1 MSDHSAETA
10 RGYFD
15 ELAVLLARGGM
26 PTDRVEVTLEELAG
40 YLAES
45 GGDPEEEFGQAA
57 DLAREL
63 AVTSAPPAE
72 PAAGA
77 RTWRWTADLFHDV
90 KMLNEY
96 GAQGWEVDRVDA
108 KGLFVC
114 TRDPEHPQQWEY
126 SRELITPGRRQG
138 VLDRLA
144 PDGWEPCG
152 TWVRFEYFKRPRAAS
167 LGPAAELTAP
177 PQAPRRGIFLSPKFY
192 ALVAAVLALAVVV
205 LTALTRLGTLDG
217 DPSTILGLISGAA
230 VGALIPMI
238 VLWWGSRRR
247 GDGR

>member
-15 ELAVLLARGGM
+15 ELAVLLAREGM
-26 PTDRVEVTLEELAG
+26 PADRVEVTLEELAG

-96 GAQGWEVDRVDA
+96 GAQGWEVDKVDA

-126 SRELITPGRRQG
+126 SRELIAPGRRQS
-138 VLDRLA
+138 VLDRLS
-144 PDGWEPCG
+144 PDGWEACG

-167 LGPAAELTAP
+167 LGPAAELAAP

-192 ALVAAVLALAVVV
+192 ALVAAMLALAAV
-205 LTALTRLGTLDG
+205 ALTRIGTLDG
-217 DPSTILGLISGAA
+217 DSSTILGLICGAA

-238 VLWWGSRRR
+238 VLSRGSRRR